1 MNSLADGPSDALAG
15 ALNAT
20 ATSPA
25 EAAEI
30 LAVLIQEA
38 PQWAVIAGSL
48 APIVTTLLRLSPIP
62 TVYSFYRRKSVGSLP
77 LMPYTAL
84 LSDSLL
90 WLCFGLLVTDVRIIV
105 THVFGLSL
113 ALTYSLAYAWTYS
126 SSGDPSNL
134 GILPGTLKQHASFNL
149 TVLMTA
155 ICIIIFTPHSTA
167 RNIIGFGADMGS
179 LFMYAGPLSAVRT
192 VLREKNAS
200 SIALPF
206 TIACL
211 CNGFCW
217 FAYGWFVL
225 REIILW
231 GPSIIGLILASIQLA
246 LICHFGNKED
256 LSRTY
261 ELRPIEP
268 IKKVTSSEF
277 GDSDEGEFDDIDDDM
292 EQLLHSDDTV
302 VTTDED

>member
-90 WLCFGLLVTDVRIIV
+90 WLCFGKLKTLFYRNSNICDR
-105 THVFGLSL
+105 HDFL
-113 ALTYSLAYAWTYS
+113 A
-126 SSGDPSNL
+126 D
-134 GILPGTLKQHASFNL
+134 F
-149 TVLMTA
+149 V
-155 ICIIIFTPHSTA
+155 C
-167 RNIIGFGADMGS
+167 
-179 LFMYAGPLSAVRT
+179 
-192 VLREKNAS
+192 
-200 SIALPF
+200 SIHI
-206 TIACL
+206 T
-211 CNGFCW
+211 
-217 FAYGWFVL
+217 
-225 REIILW
+225 
-231 GPSIIGLILASIQLA
+231 SIS
-246 LICHFGNKED
+246 
-256 LSRTY
+256 
-261 ELRPIEP
+261 
-268 IKKVTSSEF
+268 
-277 GDSDEGEFDDIDDDM
+277 
-292 EQLLHSDDTV
+292 
-302 VTTDED
+302 